1 MSEEEKERLH
11 KTDHWIVILKSSPF
25 FLSKGWSLCGDI
37 VCLQKHSGCQ
47 IFPLLSSS
55 KRWIPMEMWWLK
67 EGPTTEVFSTPHW
80 SPLRSGWSCH
90 GGASERADLQET
102 VDLLLSTLVLRWLI
116 YDLLTGL
123 SWLLVAASVGLLWHL
138 TMTVHVPRLYS
149 WGTVSIP
156 SFNHQ

>member
-11 KTDHWIVILKSSPF
+11 KTNRWIVILKSSPF
-25 FLSKGWSLCGDI
+25 FPSKGWSLCGGM

-55 KRWIPMEMWWLK
+55 NCWIPMEMWWLK

-90 GGASERADLQET
+90 GGASERVDLQET